1 MGMDGGGGGERENCG
16 GVELG
21 WVGEEEGMKKER
33 KKERGHFGLF
43 TLKFY
48 CIQVKISFLIL
59 T

>member
-33 KKERGHFGLF
+33 KKREGG
-43 TLKFY
+43 
-48 CIQVKISFLIL
+48 IL
-59 T
+59 VFSYLNFIAFK